1 MVLHL
6 VHSSGFC
13 WQLYSTH
20 VQLLQKVKIIP
31 KKVHNFSIIRGRRA
45 TELEVLYKDFVERDN
60 IQKVRTKKKFKSF
73 HKSILQVN
81 ADCISPQDVKRD
93 DESDSYQHQSRNS
106 LYPTDDENP
115 LLFRSHSSSL
125 NSSSYLSLHSR
136 KASLAKSSNTLFEK
150 YAKLYLYDFSWLCS
164 T

>member
-1 MVLHL
+1 MVLHF

-60 IQKVRTKKKFKSF
+60 IQKVRTKKN
-73 HKSILQVN
+73 L
-81 ADCISPQDVKRD
+81 
-93 DESDSYQHQSRNS
+93 
-106 LYPTDDENP
+106 
-115 LLFRSHSSSL
+115 
-125 NSSSYLSLHSR
+125 
-136 KASLAKSSNTLFEK
+136 KASIKVF
-150 YAKLYLYDFSWLCS
+150 
-164 T
+164 